1 MLPRSEAFKTM
12 FKDSTNLKIYDDIQN
27 VIFQKL
33 SKEDEEKI
41 VLLSVAHAVG
51 TTVYLKDINLKGA
64 AKDCEKFTDSIM
76 TQLED
81 FAKEMKEKYPPREE
95 LSISDVL
102 LQMLAM
108 QSGPEENN
116 EEAT

>member
-64 AKDCEKFTDSIM
+64 AKDCEEFTDSIM
-76 TQLED
+76 VQLED
-81 FAKEMKEKYPPREE
+81 FAKEMKEKYPPSEE
-95 LSISDVL
+95 LDMAEVIM
-102 LQMLAM
+102 QMLAA
-108 QSGPEENN
+108 QSKSSEDN
-116 EEAT
+116 